1 MLRVIVLRKMKKLY
15 LILLYVFAL
24 LNTAVAQ
31 KLSVES
37 FVLAPTDLTA
47 QTEGRKDLNGDACA
61 LVKISF
67 VGDVLDVEGN
77 VIKPLVRRNNE
88 TWAFMTQESR
98 QMKVVTKDYLP
109 LMVTFGDYGIEKL
122 QSNRTYVL
130 TLTKPSGAQ
139 EPVDAGGNFYTISVQ
154 PKDAKVTIDGVL
166 QPSSSDGEYSAMLAY
181 GSHTYKVEA
190 GGYIS
195 KSGSFTIGKGDM
207 TPISVSLVSALA
219 TLNVSCPTPA
229 VSLYVD
235 KKSVGSLPWNGSLKE
250 GMHLLEV
257 RKDGYRSQQKTI
269 QLAQQQKLDVAF
281 DALSAIQGNLSVNFK
296 PFGSDV
302 YVDGVKVG
310 QSPRVFNGVLVGNH
324 NVEIRK
330 SGYSTSRQTVMI
342 SEGQTASISGSLTSS
357 ASSSNANVLS
367 SGSSSLSDNTLTI
380 PVKNGI
386 NIEMVKVEA
395 GSFNMGA
402 TPEMKSP
409 YEVEKPVH
417 RVTLTNNYYIG
428 KYEVTQALWQA
439 VMGSNPSHFKGD
451 ALPVEQVSWK
461 DCQKFITKLNRLTG
475 KNFRLP
481 TEAEWEYAARGGN
494 KSRGYRY
501 SGSNTIDDVA
511 WYENDALSQTH
522 PVGTK
527 QPNELEIYD
536 MTGNVMEWCQDW
548 YGSYSSSPQVN
559 PTGAASGSYRV
570 VRGGGWSDSARDCR
584 TSDRDFISPG
594 GRSSDLG
601 LRLVLSE

>member
-1 MLRVIVLRKMKKLY
+1 M
-15 LILLYVFAL
+15 
-24 LNTAVAQ
+24 
-31 KLSVES
+31 ES
-37 FVLAPTDLTA
+37 FVLAPTDITA
-47 QTEGRKDLNGDACA
+47 HTEGRKDLNGDACA

-67 VGDVLDVEGN
+67 VGNVADVEGN
-77 VIKPLVRRNNE
+77 VIKPLVNRNNE

-98 QMKVVTKDYLP
+98 QMKVITKDYLP

-130 TLTKPSGAQ
+130 TLAKPSGAQ
-139 EPVDAGGNFYTISVQ
+139 EPVDAGGNFYAISVQ
-154 PKDAKVTIDGVL
+154 PKTAVLWIDGIQQEV
-166 QPSSSDGEYSAMLAY
+166 SSDGEYSAMLAY

-257 RKDGYRSQQKTI
+257 RKDGYRSLQKTI

-330 SGYSTSRQTVMI
+330 FGYATSRQTVTI

-357 ASSSNANVLS
+357 TSSSSANTLSS
-367 SGSSSLSDNTLTI
+367 SGSSLSGNALTI

-386 NIEMVKVEA
+386 SIEMVKVEA
-395 GSFNMGA
+395 GSFDMGA
-402 TPEMKSP
+402 TPEMKKP
-409 YEVEKPVH
+409 YDWEKPVH

-428 KYEVTQALWQA
+428 KYEVTQALWKI
-439 VMGSNPSHFKGD
+439 VMGSNPSNFKGD
-451 ALPVEQVSWK
+451 NLPVENVSWNN
-461 DCQKFITKLNRLTG
+461 CQKFISKLNKLTG
-475 KNFRLP
+475 KSFRLP
-481 TEAEWEYAARGGN
+481 TEAEWEFAARGGN
-494 KSRGYRY
+494 KSRGYLY
-501 SGSNTIDDVA
+501 SGSNAIGDVA
-511 WYENDALSQTH
+511 WYEGNSSFMTH
-522 PVGTK
+522 AVGTK
-527 QPNELEIYD
+527 QPNELGIYD
-536 MTGNVMEWCQDW
+536 MTGNVWEWCQDW
-548 YGSYSSSPQVN
+548 YDSYSSSPQTN
-559 PTGAASGSYRV
+559 PTGAVSGSYRV
-570 VRGGGWSDSARDCR
+570 DRGGSWNCLARSCR
-584 TSDRDFISPG
+584 ASCRDRCTPDYRNNSC
-594 GRSSDLG
+594 G

>member
-1 MLRVIVLRKMKKLY
+1 
-15 LILLYVFAL
+15 
-24 LNTAVAQ
+24 
-31 KLSVES
+31 
-37 FVLAPTDLTA
+37 
-47 QTEGRKDLNGDACA
+47 
-61 LVKISF
+61 
-67 VGDVLDVEGN
+67 
-77 VIKPLVRRNNE
+77 
-88 TWAFMTQESR
+88 MTQESR

-139 EPVDAGGNFYTISVQ
+139 EPVDAGGNFYAISVQ

-166 QPSSSDGEYSAMLAY
+166 QASSSDGEYSAMLAY

-235 KKSVGSLPWNGSLKE
+235 KKSVGSLPWNGNLKE

>member
-1 MLRVIVLRKMKKLY
+1 MKKIY
-15 LILLYVFAL
+15 LLLLSVFAL

-37 FVLAPTDLTA
+37 FALAPTDITA

-67 VGDVLDVEGN
+67 VGDVADVEGN
-77 VIKPLVRRNNE
+77 VIKPLVKRNNE
-88 TWAFMTQESR
+88 TWAFMTQKSR

-139 EPVDAGGNFYTISVQ
+139 EPVDAGGNFYAISVQ

-166 QPSSSDGEYSAMLAY
+166 QASSSDGEYSAMLAY

-219 TLNVSCPTPA
+219 TLSVSCPTPA

-281 DALSAIQGNLSVNFK
+281 DALAAIQGNLSVNFK

-324 NVEIRK
+324 NVEISK
-330 SGYSTSRQTVMI
+330 SGYATSRQTVTI
-342 SEGQTASISGSLTSS
+342 SEGQTAGISGSLTSS
-357 ASSSNANVLS
+357 TSSSSANTLSS
-367 SGSSSLSDNTLTI
+367 SGSSLSGNALTI

-395 GSFNMGA
+395 GSFDMGA
-402 TPEMKSP
+402 TPEMENP
-409 YEVEKPVH
+409 WEDEKPVH
-417 RVTLTNNYYIG
+417 RVTLTNNYYVG
-428 KYEVTQALWQA
+428 KYEITQALWQA

-570 VRGGGWSDSARDCR
+570 VRGGGWSDSARGCR
-584 TSDRDFISPG
+584 TSDRNLTSPG
-594 GRSSDLG
+594 GRFSNLG

>member
-1 MLRVIVLRKMKKLY
+1 MKKLY
-15 LILLYVFAL
+15 LIILSVFAF
-24 LNTAVAQ
+24 LNTAMAQ
-31 KLSVES
+31 ELMVKS
-37 FVLAPTDLTA
+37 FVLAPTDITA

-67 VGDVLDVEGN
+67 VGDVADVEGN

-139 EPVDAGGNFYTISVQ
+139 EPVDAGGNFYAISVQ

-166 QPSSSDGEYSAMLAY
+166 QASSSDGEYSAMLAY

-195 KSGSFTIGKGDM
+195 KSGNFTIGKGDM

-229 VSLYVD
+229 VFLYVD

-324 NVEIRK
+324 NVEISK
-330 SGYSTSRQTVMI
+330 SGYVSSRQTVTI
-342 SEGQTASISGSLTSS
+342 SEGQTAGISGSLTSS
-357 ASSSNANVLS
+357 TSSSSANTLSS
-367 SGSSSLSDNTLTI
+367 SGSSLSGNALTI

-395 GSFNMGA
+395 GSFDMGA
-402 TPEMKSP
+402 TPEMENP
-409 YEVEKPVH
+409 WEDEKPVH
-417 RVTLTNNYYIG
+417 RVTLTNNYYVG
-428 KYEVTQALWQA
+428 KYEITQALWQA
-439 VMGSNPSHFKGD
+439 VMGNNPSRFKGD
-451 ALPVEQVSWK
+451 DLPVEKVSWD
-461 DCQKFITKLNRLTG
+461 DCQDFISKLNAMTG
-475 KNFRLP
+475 KRFRLP
-481 TEAEWEYAARGGN
+481 SEAEWEYAARGGK
-494 KSRGYRY
+494 KSRGYQY
-501 SGSNTIDDVA
+501 SGSNTFGDVA
-511 WYENDALSQTH
+511 WYYGNSGPKTH
-522 PVGTK
+522 AVGTK
-527 QPNELEIYD
+527 QPNELGIYD
-536 MTGNVMEWCQDW
+536 MIGNVWEWCQDW
-548 YGSYSSSPQVN
+548 FGSYSSSPQTN

-570 VRGGGWSDSARDCR
+570 YRGGSWCNSARDCR
-584 TSDRDFISPG
+584 TSYRRGNTPDF
-594 GRSSDLG
+594 RYFDLG

>member
-1 MLRVIVLRKMKKLY
+1 MKKLY
-15 LILLYVFAL
+15 LIILSVFAF
-24 LNTAVAQ
+24 LNTAMAQ
-31 KLSVES
+31 ELMVKS
-37 FVLAPTDLTA
+37 FVLAPTDITA

-61 LVKISF
+61 LVKLSF
-67 VGDVLDVEGN
+67 VGDVADVEGN
-77 VIKPLVRRNNE
+77 VIKPLVKRNNE

-122 QSNRTYVL
+122 QGNRTYVL

-139 EPVDAGGNFYTISVQ
+139 EPVDAGGNFYAISVL
-154 PKDAKVTIDGVL
+154 PKTAMLWIDGVP
-166 QPSSSDGEYSAMLAY
+166 QEVSSDGEYSAMLAY

-219 TLNVSCPTPA
+219 TLSVSCPTPA

-235 KKSVGSLPWNGSLKE
+235 KKSVGSLPWNGNLKE

-324 NVEIRK
+324 NVEISK
-330 SGYSTSRQTVMI
+330 SGYVSSRQTVTI

-357 ASSSNANVLS
+357 TSSSSANVLS
-367 SGSSSLSDNTLTI
+367 SSSSSLSGNALTI
-380 PVKNGI
+380 SVKNGI
-386 NIEMVKVEA
+386 SIEMVKVEA

-402 TPEMKSP
+402 TPEMENP
-409 YEVEKPVH
+409 DEFEKPVH

-439 VMGSNPSHFKGD
+439 VMGSNPSYFKGD
-451 ALPVEQVSWK
+451 DLPVEQVSWN
-461 DCQKFITKLNRLTG
+461 DCQDFISKLNAMTG
-475 KNFRLP
+475 KRFRLP
-481 TEAEWEYAARGGN
+481 SEAEWEYAARGGK
-494 KSRGYRY
+494 KSRGYQY
-501 SGSNTIDDVA
+501 SGSNTLGNVA
-511 WYENDALSQTH
+511 WYEGNSGSKTH
-522 PVGTK
+522 AVGTK
-527 QPNELEIYD
+527 QPNELGIYD
-536 MTGNVMEWCQDW
+536 MTGNVWEWCQDRD
-548 YGSYSSSPQVN
+548 GSYSSSPQTN
-559 PTGAASGSYRV
+559 PTGAVGGSRRV
-570 VRGGGWSDSARDCR
+570 FRGGGWCHSAGDCR
-584 TSDRDFISPG
+584 TSFSLVGAPG
-594 GRSSDLG
+594 IRYYGLG

>member
-1 MLRVIVLRKMKKLY
+1 MKKLY
-15 LILLYVFAL
+15 LIILSVFAF
-24 LNTAVAQ
+24 LNTAMAQ
-31 KLSVES
+31 ELMVKS
-37 FVLAPTDLTA
+37 FVLAPTDITA

-67 VGDVLDVEGN
+67 VGDVADVEGN
-77 VIKPLVRRNNE
+77 IIKPLVRRNNE

-98 QMKVVTKDYLP
+98 QMKVITKDYLP

-130 TLTKPSGAQ
+130 TLAKPSGAQ
-139 EPVDAGGNFYTISVQ
+139 EPVDAGGNFYAISVQ
-154 PKDAKVTIDGVL
+154 PKTAVLWIDGIQQEV
-166 QPSSSDGEYSAMLAY
+166 SSDGEYSAMLAY

-219 TLNVSCPTPA
+219 TLSVSCPTPA

-257 RKDGYRSQQKTI
+257 RKDGYRSLQKTI

-330 SGYSTSRQTVMI
+330 SGYATSRQTVTI

-357 ASSSNANVLS
+357 TSSSSANTLSS
-367 SGSSSLSDNTLTI
+367 SGSSLSGNALTI

-386 NIEMVKVEA
+386 SIEMVKVEA
-395 GSFNMGA
+395 GSFDMGA
-402 TPEMKSP
+402 TPEMKKP
-409 YEVEKPVH
+409 YDWEKPVH

-428 KYEVTQALWQA
+428 KYEVTQALWKI
-439 VMGSNPSHFKGD
+439 VMGSNPSNFKGD
-451 ALPVEQVSWK
+451 NLPVENVSWNN
-461 DCQKFITKLNRLTG
+461 CQKFISKLNKLTG
-475 KNFRLP
+475 KSFRLP

-494 KSRGYRY
+494 KSRGYLY
-501 SGSNTIDDVA
+501 SGSNAIGDVA
-511 WYENDALSQTH
+511 WYEGNSSFMTH
-522 PVGTK
+522 AVGTK
-527 QPNELEIYD
+527 QPNELGIYD
-536 MTGNVMEWCQDW
+536 MTGNVWEWCQDW
-548 YGSYSSSPQVN
+548 YDSYSSSPQTN
-559 PTGAASGSYRV
+559 PTGAVSGSYRV
-570 VRGGGWSDSARDCR
+570 DRGGSWNCLARSCR
-584 TSDRDFISPG
+584 ASCRDRCTPDYRNNSC
-594 GRSSDLG
+594 G

>member
-1 MLRVIVLRKMKKLY
+1 MKKLY
-15 LILLYVFAL
+15 LILLSVFSL

-31 KLSVES
+31 ELKVKS
-37 FVLAPTDLTA
+37 FILAPTDITA

-67 VGDVLDVEGN
+67 VGDVADVEGN

-166 QPSSSDGEYSAMLAY
+166 QASSSDGEYSAMLAY

-235 KKSVGSLPWNGSLKE
+235 KKSVGSLPWNGNLKE

-281 DALSAIQGNLSVNFK
+281 DALSAIQGNLSVHFK

>member
-1 MLRVIVLRKMKKLY
+1 MKKLY
-15 LILLYVFAL
+15 LILLSVFAL
-24 LNTAVAQ
+24 LNTAMAQ
-31 KLSVES
+31 ELKVKS
-37 FVLAPTDLTA
+37 FSLAINDLTA
-47 QTEGRKDLNGDACA
+47 STDSVPDKNGDPCA
-61 LVKISF
+61 LVKILVVDSIAKLEGF
-67 VGDVLDVEGN
+67 VLKTKKSSPTELWAYMSGGAKEIRIKPTHYKPLYVYFPNFGINGVEGKRTY
-77 VIKPLVRRNNE
+77 ILDLE
-88 TWAFMTQESR
+88 A
-98 QMKVVTKDYLP
+98 
-109 LMVTFGDYGIEKL
+109 EKL
-122 QSNRTYVL
+122 
-130 TLTKPSGAQ
+130 SGNQ
-139 EPVDAGGNFYTISVQ
+139 PTDAGGNFYAISVL
-154 PKDAKVTIDGVL
+154 PKTAMLWIDGVP
-166 QPSSSDGEYSAMLAY
+166 QEVSSDGEYSAMLAY

-235 KKSVGSLPWNGSLKE
+235 KKSVGSLPWNGNLKE

-257 RKDGYRSQQKTI
+257 RKNGYRSQQKTI

-330 SGYSTSRQTVMI
+330 SGYTTSRQTVTI

-357 ASSSNANVLS
+357 ASSSNSNTLSS
-367 SGSSSLSDNTLTI
+367 SGSSLSGNALTI

-395 GSFNMGA
+395 GSFDMGA
-402 TPEMKSP
+402 TPEMENPDAS
-409 YEVEKPVH
+409 EKPVH
-417 RVTLTNNYYIG
+417 RVTLTNNYNIG

-439 VMGSNPSHFKGD
+439 VMGNNPSYFKGED
-451 ALPVEQVSWK
+451 LPVEQVSWN
-461 DCQKFITKLNRLTG
+461 DCQDFISKLNAMTG
-475 KNFRLP
+475 KKFRLP
-481 TEAEWEYAARGGN
+481 SEAEWEYAARGGK
-494 KSRGYRY
+494 KSRGYQY
-501 SGSNTIDDVA
+501 SGSNTLGDVA
-511 WYENDALSQTH
+511 WNDGNSGSKTH
-522 PVGTK
+522 AVGTK
-527 QPNELEIYD
+527 QPNELGIYD
-536 MTGNVMEWCQDW
+536 MTGNVWEWCQDW
-548 YGSYSSSPQVN
+548 YGSYSSSPQTN
-559 PTGAASGSYRV
+559 PTGAVSGSGRV
-570 VRGGGWSDSARDCR
+570 YHGGSWVSSARDCR
-584 TSDRDFISPG
+584 SSYRGLSTPGARSFI
-594 GRSSDLG
+594 LG

>member
-1 MLRVIVLRKMKKLY
+1 MKKLY
-15 LILLYVFAL
+15 LILLSVFAL

-37 FVLAPTDLTA
+37 FVLAPTDITA

-67 VGDVLDVEGN
+67 VGDVADVEGN
-77 VIKPLVRRNNE
+77 VIKPLVKRNNE

-139 EPVDAGGNFYTISVQ
+139 EPVDAGGNFYAISVQ

-166 QPSSSDGEYSAMLAY
+166 QASSSDGEYSAMLAY

-219 TLNVSCPTPA
+219 TLSVSCPTPA

-235 KKSVGSLPWNGSLKE
+235 KKSVGSLPWNGNLKE

-310 QSPRVFNGVLVGNH
+310 QSPRVFNGVLAGNH

-330 SGYSTSRQTVMI
+330 SGYTTSRQTVTI
-342 SEGQTASISGSLTSS
+342 SEGQTASISGSLTST

-367 SGSSSLSDNTLTI
+367 SGSSSPSGNTITI

-386 NIEMVKVEA
+386 SIEMVKVEA

-402 TPEMKSP
+402 TPEMENP
-409 YEVEKPVH
+409 YDSEKPVH

-439 VMGSNPSHFKGD
+439 VMGSNPSNFKGD
-451 ALPVEQVSWK
+451 DLPVEKVSWN
-461 DCQKFITKLNRLTG
+461 DCQDFISKLNAMTG
-475 KNFRLP
+475 KRFRLP
-481 TEAEWEYAARGGN
+481 SEAEWEYAARGGK
-494 KSRGYRY
+494 KSRGYQY
-501 SGSNTIDDVA
+501 SGSNTLGDVA
-511 WYENDALSQTH
+511 WYEGNSGPKTH
-522 PVGTK
+522 AVGTK
-527 QPNELEIYD
+527 QPNELGIYD
-536 MTGNVMEWCQDW
+536 MTGNVYEWCQDW
-548 YGSYSSSPQVN
+548 YGSYSSSPQTN
-559 PTGAASGSYRV
+559 PIGAVSGSRRV
-570 VRGGGWSDSARDCR
+570 IRGGFWLSSASYC
-584 TSDRDFISPG
+584 
-594 GRSSDLG
+594 RSSYRYNYAPDGRYGDIG

>member
-1 MLRVIVLRKMKKLY
+1 MKKLY
-15 LILLYVFAL
+15 LILLSVFAL

-37 FVLAPTDLTA
+37 FALAPTDITA

-67 VGDVLDVEGN
+67 VGDVADVEGN

-139 EPVDAGGNFYTISVQ
+139 EPVDAGGNFYAISVQ

-166 QPSSSDGEYSAMLAY
+166 QASSSDGEYSAMLAY

-281 DALSAIQGNLSVNFK
+281 DALAAIQGNLSVNFK

>member
-1 MLRVIVLRKMKKLY
+1 MKKLY

-67 VGDVLDVEGN
+67 VGDVADVEGN
-77 VIKPLVRRNNE
+77 VIKPLVKRNNE

-122 QSNRTYVL
+122 QGNRTYVL
-130 TLTKPSGAQ
+130 TLTKPSGVQ
-139 EPVDAGGNFYTISVQ
+139 EPVDAGGNFYAISVQ

-166 QPSSSDGEYSAMLAY
+166 QASSSDGEYSAMLAY

-235 KKSVGSLPWNGSLKE
+235 KKSVGSLPWNGNLKE

-451 ALPVEQVSWK
+451 ALPVEQVRWK

>member
-1 MLRVIVLRKMKKLY
+1 MKKLY
-15 LILLYVFAL
+15 LILLSVFAL

-139 EPVDAGGNFYTISVQ
+139 EPVDAGGNFYAISVQ

-166 QPSSSDGEYSAMLAY
+166 QASSSDGEYSAMLAY

-235 KKSVGSLPWNGSLKE
+235 KKSVGSLPWNGNLKE

>member
-1 MLRVIVLRKMKKLY
+1 MKKLY
-15 LILLYVFAL
+15 LILLSVFAL
-24 LNTAVAQ
+24 LNTAMAQ
-31 KLSVES
+31 ELKVKS
-37 FVLAPTDLTA
+37 FSLAINDLTA
-47 QTEGRKDLNGDACA
+47 STDSVPDKNGDPCA
-61 LVKISF
+61 LVKILVVDSIAKLEGF
-67 VGDVLDVEGN
+67 VLKTKKSSPTELWAYMSGGAKEIRIKPTHYKPLYVYFPNFGINGVEGKRTY
-77 VIKPLVRRNNE
+77 ILDLE
-88 TWAFMTQESR
+88 A
-98 QMKVVTKDYLP
+98 
-109 LMVTFGDYGIEKL
+109 EKL
-122 QSNRTYVL
+122 
-130 TLTKPSGAQ
+130 SGNQ
-139 EPVDAGGNFYTISVQ
+139 PTDAGGNFYAISVL
-154 PKDAKVTIDGVL
+154 PKTAMLWIDGVP
-166 QPSSSDGEYSAMLAY
+166 QEVSSDGEYSAMLAY

-219 TLNVSCPTPA
+219 TLSVSCPTPA

-235 KKSVGSLPWNGSLKE
+235 KKSVGSLPWNGNLKE

-330 SGYSTSRQTVMI
+330 SGYTTSRQTVTI

-357 ASSSNANVLS
+357 TSSSNANTLSS
-367 SGSSSLSDNTLTI
+367 SGSSLSGNALTI

-402 TPEMKSP
+402 TPEMINP
-409 YEVEKPVH
+409 DTDEKPVH

-439 VMGSNPSHFKGD
+439 VMGSNPSGFKGD
-451 ALPVEQVSWK
+451 DLPVEMVSWN
-461 DCQKFITKLNRLTG
+461 DCQDFISKLNAMTG
-475 KNFRLP
+475 KRFRLP
-481 TEAEWEYAARGGN
+481 SEAEWEYAARGGK
-494 KSRGYRY
+494 KSRGYQY
-501 SGSNTIDDVA
+501 SGSNTIGDVA
-511 WYENDALSQTH
+511 WYEGNSGSKTH
-522 PVGTK
+522 AVGTK
-527 QPNELEIYD
+527 QPNELGIYD
-536 MTGNVMEWCQDW
+536 MTGNVWEWCQDW
-548 YGSYSSSPQVN
+548 YGSYSSSPQTN
-559 PTGAASGSYRV
+559 PIGAVSGSCRMG
-570 VRGGGWSDSARDCR
+570 RGGSWGNSARYC
-584 TSDRDFISPG
+584 
-594 GRSSDLG
+594 RSSYRGSYAPGFRGIGLG

>member
-1 MLRVIVLRKMKKLY
+1 MKKLY
-15 LILLYVFAL
+15 LLLLFVFMQ
-24 LNTAVAQ
+24 LNASIAQ
-31 KLSVES
+31 ELSVKA
-37 FVLAPTDLTA
+37 FVLAPTDITA

-67 VGDVLDVEGN
+67 VGDVADVEGN
-77 VIKPLVRRNNE
+77 VIKPLVKRNNE

-122 QSNRTYVL
+122 QGNRTYVL
-130 TLTKPSGAQ
+130 TLTKPSGVQ
-139 EPVDAGGNFYTISVQ
+139 EPVDAGGNFYAISVQ

-166 QPSSSDGEYSAMLAY
+166 QASSSDGEYSAMLAY

-235 KKSVGSLPWNGSLKE
+235 KKSVGSLPWNGNLKE

-281 DALSAIQGNLSVNFK
+281 DALAAIQGNLSVNFK

>member
-1 MLRVIVLRKMKKLY
+1 MKKLY
-15 LILLYVFAL
+15 LIILSVFAF
-24 LNTAVAQ
+24 LNTAMAQ
-31 KLSVES
+31 ELTVKS
-37 FVLAPTDLTA
+37 FVLAPTDITA

-67 VGDVLDVEGN
+67 VGDVADVEGN
-77 VIKPLVRRNNE
+77 VIKPLVKRNNE
-88 TWAFMTQESR
+88 TWAFITQESR

-139 EPVDAGGNFYTISVQ
+139 EPVDAGGNFYAISVQ
-154 PKDAKVTIDGVL
+154 PKDAKVTIDGML
-166 QPSSSDGEYSAMLAY
+166 QASSSDGEYSAMLAY

-219 TLNVSCPTPA
+219 TLSVSCPTPA

-235 KKSVGSLPWNGSLKE
+235 KKSVGSLPWNGNLKE

-269 QLAQQQKLDVAF
+269 QLAQQQKLDIAF

-330 SGYSTSRQTVMI
+330 SGYATSRQTVTI
-342 SEGQTASISGSLTSS
+342 SEGQTASISGSLTSTT
-357 ASSSNANVLS
+357 SSSNANVLS
-367 SGSSSLSDNTLTI
+367 SGSSSPSGNTITI

-386 NIEMVKVEA
+386 SIEMVKVEA

-402 TPEMKSP
+402 TPEMENP
-409 YEVEKPVH
+409 HEDEKPVH

-428 KYEVTQALWQA
+428 KYEVTQALWKI
-439 VMGSNPSHFKGD
+439 VMGSNPSNSKGD
-451 ALPVEQVSWK
+451 NLPVEKVSWN
-461 DCQKFITKLNRLTG
+461 DCQKFISKLNKLTG
-475 KNFRLP
+475 KSFRLP

-494 KSRGYRY
+494 KSRGYQY
-501 SGSNTIDDVA
+501 SGSNTIGDVA
-511 WYENDALSQTH
+511 WYDGNSGSKTH
-522 PVGTK
+522 AVGTK
-527 QPNELEIYD
+527 QPNELGAFD
-536 MTGNVMEWCQDW
+536 MNGNVWEWCQDW
-548 YGSYSSSPQVN
+548 FNRYSSSPQTN
-559 PTGAASGSYRV
+559 PIGAVSGSCRV
-570 VRGGGWSDSARDCR
+570 YRGGSWCYSGYCR
-584 TSDRDFISPG
+584 CSCRFDGTPDFRNG
-594 GRSSDLG
+594 DLG

>member
-1 MLRVIVLRKMKKLY
+1 MKKLY
-15 LILLYVFAL
+15 LILLSVFSL

-31 KLSVES
+31 ELKVKS
-37 FVLAPTDLTA
+37 FILAPTDLTA

-67 VGDVLDVEGN
+67 VGDVADVEGN
-77 VIKPLVRRNNE
+77 VIKPLVKRNNE

-166 QPSSSDGEYSAMLAY
+166 QASSSDGEYSAMLAY

-235 KKSVGSLPWNGSLKE
+235 KKSVGSLPWNGNLKE

-324 NVEIRK
+324 NVEISK
-330 SGYSTSRQTVMI
+330 SGYATSRQTVTI
-342 SEGQTASISGSLTSS
+342 SEGQTASISGSLTSTTS
-357 ASSSNANVLS
+357 ASSTNALS
-367 SGSSSLSDNTLTI
+367 SNGSSQSGNTLTI

-402 TPEMKSP
+402 TPEMQDP
-409 YEVEKPVH
+409 DTDEKPVH

-428 KYEVTQALWQA
+428 KYEVTQALWKI
-439 VMGSNPSHFKGD
+439 VMGSNPSNSKGD
-451 ALPVEQVSWK
+451 NLPVEKVSWD
-461 DCQKFITKLNRLTG
+461 DCQDFISKLNAMTG
-475 KNFRLP
+475 KRFRLP
-481 TEAEWEYAARGGN
+481 TEAEWEFAARGGN
-494 KSRGYRY
+494 KSRGYQY
-501 SGSNTIDDVA
+501 SGSYNIDDVA
-511 WYENDALSQTH
+511 GYSDNSGSKTH
-522 PVGTK
+522 AVGTK
-527 QPNELEIYD
+527 QPNELGLYD
-536 MTGNVMEWCQDW
+536 MTGNVWEWCQDW
-548 YGSYSSSPQVN
+548 YDSYSSSPQTN
-559 PTGAASGSYRV
+559 PIGAVSGSYRV
-570 VRGGGWSDSARDCR
+570 FRGGGINSSARFCHSSIRGDYAP
-584 TSDRDFISPG
+584 DFRDFN
-594 GRSSDLG
+594 LG

>member
-1 MLRVIVLRKMKKLY
+1 MKKLY
-15 LILLYVFAL
+15 LILLSVFAL
-24 LNTAVAQ
+24 LNTAMAQ
-31 KLSVES
+31 ELKVKS
-37 FVLAPTDLTA
+37 FSLAINDLTA
-47 QTEGRKDLNGDACA
+47 STDSVPDKNGDPCA
-61 LVKISF
+61 LVKILVVDSIAKLEGF
-67 VGDVLDVEGN
+67 VLKTKKSSPTELWAYMSGGAKEIRIKPTHYKPLYVYFPNFGINGVEGKRTY
-77 VIKPLVRRNNE
+77 ILDLE
-88 TWAFMTQESR
+88 A
-98 QMKVVTKDYLP
+98 
-109 LMVTFGDYGIEKL
+109 EKL
-122 QSNRTYVL
+122 
-130 TLTKPSGAQ
+130 SGNQ
-139 EPVDAGGNFYTISVQ
+139 PTDAGGNFYAISVL
-154 PKDAKVTIDGVL
+154 PKNAMLWIDGVP
-166 QPSSSDGEYSAMLAY
+166 QEVSSDGEYSAMLAY

-195 KSGSFTIGKGDM
+195 KSGNFTIGKGDM

-229 VSLYVD
+229 VFLYVD

-330 SGYSTSRQTVMI
+330 SGYATSRQTVTI

-357 ASSSNANVLS
+357 TSSSSANALSS
-367 SGSSSLSDNTLTI
+367 SGSSLSGNTITI

-395 GSFNMGA
+395 GSFDMGA
-402 TPEMKSP
+402 TPEMENPDAS
-409 YEVEKPVH
+409 EKPVH

-439 VMGSNPSHFKGD
+439 VMGNNPSYFKGED
-451 ALPVEQVSWK
+451 LPVEQVSWN
-461 DCQKFITKLNRLTG
+461 DCQDFISKLNAMTG
-475 KNFRLP
+475 KKFRLP
-481 TEAEWEYAARGGN
+481 SEAEWEYAARGGK
-494 KSRGYRY
+494 KSRGYQY
-501 SGSNTIDDVA
+501 SGSNTLGDVA
-511 WYENDALSQTH
+511 WYEGNSGSKTH
-522 PVGTK
+522 AVGTK
-527 QPNELEIYD
+527 QPNELGIYD
-536 MTGNVMEWCQDW
+536 MTGNVYEWCQDW
-548 YGSYSSSPQVN
+548 YGSYSSSPQTN
-559 PTGAASGSYRV
+559 PIGAVSGSSRV
-570 VRGGGWSDSARDCR
+570 DRGGSWFFTAKHC
-584 TSDRDFISPG
+584 
-594 GRSSDLG
+594 RSSYRFNLTPGYRLNFLG

>member
-1 MLRVIVLRKMKKLY
+1 MKKIY
-15 LILLYVFAL
+15 LLLLSVFAF

-37 FVLAPTDLTA
+37 FVLAPTDITA

-61 LVKISF
+61 LVKIF
-67 VGDVLDVEGN
+67 VVGDVADVEGN
-77 VIKPLVRRNNE
+77 VIKPLVKRNNE

-139 EPVDAGGNFYTISVQ
+139 EPVDAGGNFYAISVQ

-166 QPSSSDGEYSAMLAY
+166 QASSSDGEYSAMLAY

-219 TLNVSCPTPA
+219 TLSVSCPTPA

-235 KKSVGSLPWNGSLKE
+235 KKSVGSLPWSGNLKE

-330 SGYSTSRQTVMI
+330 SGYTTSRQTVTI
-342 SEGQTASISGSLTSS
+342 SEGQTASISGSLTST

-367 SGSSSLSDNTLTI
+367 SSSSSPSGNTITI

-386 NIEMVKVEA
+386 SIEMVKVEA

-409 YEVEKPVH
+409 YKDEKPVH
-417 RVTLTNNYYIG
+417 RVTMTNDYYIG

-439 VMGSNPSHFKGD
+439 VMGSNPSYFKGD
-451 ALPVEQVSWK
+451 DLPVEKVSWD
-461 DCQKFITKLNRLTG
+461 DCQDFISKLNAMTG
-475 KNFRLP
+475 KRFRLP
-481 TEAEWEYAARGGN
+481 TEAEWEYAARGGK
-494 KSRGYRY
+494 KSQGYQY
-501 SGSNTIDDVA
+501 SGSNTLDNVA
-511 WYENDALSQTH
+511 WYHDNSGSKTH
-522 PVGTK
+522 AVGTK
-527 QPNELEIYD
+527 QPNELGIYD
-536 MTGNVMEWCQDW
+536 MTGNVSEWCQDR
-548 YGSYSSSPQVN
+548 YGDYSGVPQTN
-559 PTGAASGSYRV
+559 PTGSVDGKFRV
-570 VRGGGWSDSARDCR
+570 NRGGSWMFFARFC
-584 TSDRDFISPG
+584 
-594 GRSSDLG
+594 RSSFHSSNSSDDREEYLG

>member
-1 MLRVIVLRKMKKLY
+1 MKKLY
-15 LILLYVFAL
+15 LILLSVFAL
-24 LNTAVAQ
+24 LNTAMAQ
-31 KLSVES
+31 ELKVKS
-37 FVLAPTDLTA
+37 FSLAINDLTA
-47 QTEGRKDLNGDACA
+47 STDTVPDKNGDPCA
-61 LVKISF
+61 LVKILVVDSIAKLEGF
-67 VGDVLDVEGN
+67 VLKTKKSSPTELWAYMSGGAKEIRIKPTHYKPLYVYFPNFGINGVEGKRTY
-77 VIKPLVRRNNE
+77 ILDLE
-88 TWAFMTQESR
+88 A
-98 QMKVVTKDYLP
+98 
-109 LMVTFGDYGIEKL
+109 EKL
-122 QSNRTYVL
+122 
-130 TLTKPSGAQ
+130 SGNQ
-139 EPVDAGGNFYTISVQ
+139 PIDAGGNFYAISVL
-154 PKDAKVTIDGVL
+154 PKTAMLWIDGVP
-166 QPSSSDGEYSAMLAY
+166 QEVSSDGEYSAMLAY

-219 TLNVSCPTPA
+219 TLSVSCPTPA

-330 SGYSTSRQTVMI
+330 SGYTTSRQTVTI

-357 ASSSNANVLS
+357 TSSSSANTLSS
-367 SGSSSLSDNTLTI
+367 SGSSLSGNTITI

-395 GSFNMGA
+395 GSFEMGDA
-402 TPEMKSP
+402 IPKENSVISYLFGNKF
-409 YEVEKPVH
+409 EHKRFNDKDAVH

-439 VMGSNPSHFKGD
+439 VMGSNPSYFKGD
-451 ALPVEQVSWK
+451 DLPVEQVSWN
-461 DCQKFITKLNRLTG
+461 DCQDFISKLNAMTG
-475 KNFRLP
+475 KRFRLP

-494 KSRGYRY
+494 KSCGNLY
-501 SGSNTIDDVA
+501 SGSYNIDDVA
-511 WYENDALSQTH
+511 WYHNNSGSKTH
-522 PVGTK
+522 SVGTK
-527 QPNELEIYD
+527 HPNELGLYD
-536 MTGNVMEWCQDW
+536 MTGNVSEWCQDNE
-548 YGSYSSSPQVN
+548 YPGGLSDLCKVD
-559 PTGAASGSYRV
+559 
-570 VRGGGWSDSARDCR
+570 RGGNWDDN
-584 TSDRDFISPG
+584 
-594 GRSSDLG
+594 SSTCCSSWHNELITTLCSSCTG
-601 LRLVLSE
+601 FRLALSE